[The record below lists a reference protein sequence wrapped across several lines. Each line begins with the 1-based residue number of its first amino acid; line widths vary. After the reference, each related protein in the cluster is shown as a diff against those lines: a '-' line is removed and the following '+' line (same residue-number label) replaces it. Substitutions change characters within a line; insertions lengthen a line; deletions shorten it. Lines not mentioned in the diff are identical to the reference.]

1 VAGGNEDV
9 SDDSGAGPEL
19 VSTLVRW
26 QESGGVWRVLH
37 RHPTTIT
44 VALLRCDA
52 GEEVDRITSG
62 RPEWLAYLGDRDGN
76 DD

>member
-1 VAGGNEDV
+1 MR
-9 SDDSGAGPEL
+9 DDSGAGPEL

-52 GEEVDRITSG
+52 GEEVDRISSG
-62 RPEWLAYLGDRDGN
+62 HRAWLTYLADRDSN
-76 DD
+76 ED